1 MRRPLRVI
9 GTVCA
14 AAGILAAIWALVV
27 WQWQDPFTALYTSQQ
42 QRRLAAAYEQ
52 QASAYAP
59 ETHTSAQ
66 EASGTSVEQ
75 ERETV
80 LHAAERYR
88 HRLTEGDAVGRL
100 RVPRLG
106 LNAIVVNGT
115 DHDSLTKGPGRYTKS
130 YVPGEGQLVYI
141 AGHRTTYGA
150 PFAHIE
156 RLRKGDPVTFEL
168 PYATFFYRVRNTAIV
183 PSGDVQRLRSHGR
196 EVIALQACH
205 PRFFATE
212 RYIVYAIPVRV
223 VPRGGAGYAVR
234 T

>member
-1 MRRPLRVI
+1 MRRPLRII

-14 AAGILAAIWALVV
+14 GAGILAVIWALVV

-42 QRRLAAAYEQ
+42 QRKLAAAFDQ
-52 QASAYAP
+52 QASAYMPGA
-59 ETHTSAQ
+59 H
-66 EASGTSVEQ
+66 ASQDGSRPSMAEEQ
-75 ERETV
+75 HVV

-88 HRLTEGDAVGRL
+88 RGLKEGDAVGRL

-106 LNAIVVNGT
+106 LNVIVVNGT
-115 DHDSLTKGPGRYTKS
+115 DHDSLTKGPGRYAKS

-168 PYATFFYRVRNTAIV
+168 PYATFYYRVRNTAIV
-183 PSGDVQRLRSHGR
+183 PSSDIERLHSHGR

-212 RYIVYAIPVRV
+212 RYIVYATPVRI